1 MRVWAIGL
9 GLTALAAV
17 GAASAQSA
25 YKVQAQ
31 VYADSDI
38 GAYALE
44 DYNYSFLSPYYFNG
58 VGSTSF
64 IVPCTIPIDGSGS
77 CGASGS
83 GPSTA
88 SPSLTSAYVSAIG
101 EGTVTDVF
109 GTTHS
114 GSATASAYADLLN
127 GTLGLEGTSTPSFD
141 GGQTEPVSS
150 SMASISDTIGLNV
163 AGAAADTVTDI
174 GVSFKAYG
182 SFTSDGANVGD
193 ASLRSMLYVGSA
205 AFDETLYDAPGSN
218 TPTLSGCCGAP
229 GWVSES
235 YALTG
240 STLSF
245 TGMYAVTGMT
255 PSVGISLEMLLSCSG
270 GYACDYYH
278 TGVLDLTLPEG
289 VTIASDPGGFLSV
302 PFVEGVPEPGAWALM
317 ILGVGMVGAAR
328 RGRLRSERWGRRR
341 ASKA

>member
-1 MRVWAIGL
+1 
-9 GLTALAAV
+9 
-17 GAASAQSA
+17 
-25 YKVQAQ
+25 
-31 VYADSDI
+31 
-38 GAYALE
+38 
-44 DYNYSFLSPYYFNG
+44 
-58 VGSTSF
+58 
-64 IVPCTIPIDGSGS
+64 
-77 CGASGS
+77 
-83 GPSTA
+83 
-88 SPSLTSAYVSAIG
+88 
-101 EGTVTDVF
+101 
-109 GTTHS
+109 
-114 GSATASAYADLLN
+114 
-127 GTLGLEGTSTPSFD
+127 
-141 GGQTEPVSS
+141 
-150 SMASISDTIGLNV
+150 MASISDTIGLNV

-229 GWVSES
+229 GWVSDS
-235 YALTG
+235 YTLTG

-289 VTIASDPGGFLSV
+289 VTIASDPGEFLSV